1 MKWFVM
7 GSMGGM
13 FCPGGTGPM
22 VIRNGTCEI
31 VMSSMG
37 EVICHGRIAKMVCHG
52 SNVFF
57 YECNGGKEFFLDG
70 KLRQNGLSWVACH
83 AWNGEMVCR
92 RWLG

>member
-13 FCPGGTGPM
+13 FCPGGIGLM

-37 EVICHGRIAKMVCHG
+37 EVICHVRM
-52 SNVFF
+52 
-57 YECNGGKEFFLDG
+57 
-70 KLRQNGLSWVACH
+70 
-83 AWNGEMVCR
+83 GEMV
-92 RWLG
+92 